1 MPQTNL
7 FTFQKSYD
15 KDYNDASGTRMELA
29 QCPGQ
34 SYITQQV
41 MINTYATINIVP
53 IASRR
58 RITLIWED
66 RDEVWEKMACDCGL
80 SCKF

>member
-1 MPQTNL
+1 MMNTLKMVIMFIVPQTNL

-15 KDYNDASGTRMELA
+15 KDYNDASATRMELA

-34 SYITQQV
+34 SCITQQI

-53 IASRR
+53 IANRR
-58 RITLIWED
+58 RITLI
-66 RDEVWEKMACDCGL
+66 
-80 SCKF
+80 